1 MREFPELKKR
11 ILEILSGKKRILIVG
26 IGENRLGDDGFGPYL
41 TYQLINRFKT
51 EHADNY
57 SNNTNEYVNPNGKL
71 IKFMNAG
78 IVFESRVLE
87 VVEFKP
93 DILLLLDAIEI
104 ENMPDGIFI
113 GSESEFIPSLPIT
126 SHSLPVQLVF
136 QLIRQQY
143 DLPLVYLLGIH
154 PESFEMTDRYIQFK
168 PDVLSMEDFD
178 ENADLPFFEFNLS
191 DRVEK
196 VSADLLELLYSI
208 IISL

>member
-1 MREFPELKKR
+1 
-11 ILEILSGKKRILIVG
+11 
-26 IGENRLGDDGFGPYL
+26 
-41 TYQLINRFKT
+41 
-51 EHADNY
+51 
-57 SNNTNEYVNPNGKL
+57 
-71 IKFMNAG
+71 MNAG